1 VIGDTPRDLAAA
13 RENHMKC
20 ILVGTGRYPIE
31 ELLYGQPDICLP
43 DLTDTEAIVTILSS
57 L

>member
-1 VIGDTPRDLAAA
+1 
-13 RENHMKC
+13 MKC